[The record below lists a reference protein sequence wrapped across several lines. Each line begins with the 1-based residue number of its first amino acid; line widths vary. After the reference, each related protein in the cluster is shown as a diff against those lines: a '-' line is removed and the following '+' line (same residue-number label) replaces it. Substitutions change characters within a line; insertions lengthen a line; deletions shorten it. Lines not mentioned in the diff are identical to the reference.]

1 MKQHAYLY
9 FLLTFI
15 LGGVVGAAGMFSYTW
30 YGGHWHQRL
39 DRNYVV
45 KYLTKEL
52 KLDGPQTS
60 QLNRIMNDASQKYQ
74 VLHNQVR
81 PQFEALRQQTDN
93 QIRQI
98 LSPDQARRFDDLV
111 RQWRANYMRR

>member
-1 MKQHAYLY
+1 MKGHAYLY
-9 FLLTFI
+9 FLLTFV
-15 LGGVVGAAGMFSYTW
+15 LGAVVGAAGTFSYTW

-45 KYLTKEL
+45 KVLTKDL
-52 KLDGPQTS
+52 KLNDTQTG
-60 QLNRIMNDASQKYQ
+60 QLNRIMDDASQKYQ
-74 VLHNQVR
+74 ELHNQVR

-98 LSPDQARRFDDLV
+98 LSADQARQFDDLV
-111 RQWRANYMRR
+111 RQWRANYMRK